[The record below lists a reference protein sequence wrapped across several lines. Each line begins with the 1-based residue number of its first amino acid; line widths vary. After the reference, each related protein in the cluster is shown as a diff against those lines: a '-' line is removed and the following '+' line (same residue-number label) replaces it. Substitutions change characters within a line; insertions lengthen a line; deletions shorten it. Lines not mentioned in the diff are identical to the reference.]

1 MNPALAPF
9 EKLLAEVRSL
19 SRRRLVG
26 WAAVLPLLSSCR
38 PKKEPAPSDAGHEGV
53 HEKVNR
59 PRVLGAREW
68 RTVEA
73 ITSRI
78 LPSDDGPGAREA
90 GVIAFI
96 DGQLSV
102 PPLAPLAPAIVALA
116 KALDLHAEK
125 VHGRSY
131 AELDAAVQ
139 DAIVAD
145 LRRGALPI
153 SLPQRELYEAIHTL
167 TLEGFLSDP
176 NHGGNADQVG
186 WKYIRFAE
194 PTLREPGAAHEH
206 HALPVVR

>member
-1 MNPALAPF
+1 MNPALGPF
-9 EKLLAEVRSL
+9 EKLLAEARSL

-26 WAAVLPLLSSCR
+26 WAAALPLLSSCR
-38 PKKEPAPSDAGHEGV
+38 PKKEPAPSDSGHEAAR
-53 HEKVNR
+53 EKVSR
-59 PRVLGAREW
+59 PKVFGAREW
-68 RTVEA
+68 RTIEA

-90 GVIAFI
+90 GVVAFI
-96 DGQLSV
+96 DGQLAV
-102 PPLAPLAPAIVALA
+102 PPVAPLAPAIVALA
-116 KALDLHAEK
+116 KAIDVYAEK
-125 VHGRSY
+125 ARGRPY
-131 AELDAAVQ
+131 AELDAALQ
-139 DAIVAD
+139 DAIVGD
-145 LRRGALPI
+145 LRRAALPI

-194 PTLREPGAAHEH
+194 PTLREPGRAHDH